1 MSKGTAHEI
10 LADLHRVRQ
19 ELGRTPSRV
28 EYAAKGKF
36 PGVAVTAAFGSYA
49 LMLKCSGLEYSTKG
63 KQNRQDLRRKHFEAV
78 KRAAEERRPNHVQ
91 PPQISKHILVIPDLH
106 APFHHPDA
114 IDFIKFLCGKY
125 RFDRAICLGDEID
138 GHAWSFHTHDPDS
151 LSPGH
156 ELEAA
161 IRALE
166 PLYKLL
172 PNLDLA
178 ESNHGSLVM
187 RRAKH
192 FGLPQHVI
200 KPYGEVLGAPVGWK
214 WHFEI
219 KAQMTNGES
228 VLFHHSY
235 GANVLRQSQQRGM
248 SCVFGHHH
256 SQFGVQWWRNY
267 DRRFFA
273 AFAGCLVDETSLA
286 MEYGKNTAG
295 RPLLGAMRI
304 EDGIPH
310 MEPMILDAR
319 GRWRGRG

>member
-1 MSKGTAHEI
+1 MSKVTAHEI
-10 LADLHRVRQ
+10 LADLARVRA

-28 EYAAKGKF
+28 EYGIHGKF
-36 PGVAVTAAFGSYA
+36 AGAIVTATFGSFA
-49 LMLKCSGLEYSTKG
+49 LMLKISGLEYSTKG
-63 KQNRQDLRRKHFEAV
+63 KRNKQDIRKQHHEAV
-78 KRAAEERRPNHVQ
+78 KKAAEERRVPA
-91 PPQISKHILVIPDLH
+91 PPQISKHILVLPDLH
-106 APFHHPDA
+106 APFNHPDA
-114 IDFIKFLCGKY
+114 IDFIKSLCAKY
-125 RFDRAICLGDEID
+125 RFDRAISLGDEID
-138 GHAWSFHTHDPDS
+138 GHSWSFHDSDPDS

-161 IRALE
+161 IKALE

-172 PNLDLA
+172 PVLDLC
-178 ESNHGSLVM
+178 ESNHGSLLL

-200 KPYGEVLGAPVGWK
+200 KPYGEVIGAPKGWK

-219 KAQMTNGES
+219 KAQMTNGEH

-235 GANVLRQSQQRGM
+235 GSNVLRQSQQRGM

-256 SQFGVQWWRNY
+256 SQQSIQWWRNY
-267 DRRFFA
+267 DKQFFA
-273 AFAGCLVDETSLA
+273 AFAGCLVDETALA
-286 MEYGKNTAG
+286 MEYGKNTAN

-310 MEPMILDAR
+310 LEPMLLDAR
-319 GRWRGRG
+319 GRWIQKV